1 MRRRE
6 LPGGIAPPT
15 KTELKRQAHAVQD
28 LANRLVD
35 APADVVDG
43 LGLPDKLADAVEL
56 ARRIPGGGA
65 LVRQRQFVAKLLRG
79 LDPAPIRA
87 VLDARDDAAR
97 LDAARFRRAERWRDR
112 LVQGGADE
120 LAQFVAEFPDS
131 RETLPGLVAAAVAER
146 RGGRSAVAGRE
157 LFRRIRDFLDSTPD
171 RG

>member
-28 LANRLVD
+28 LADRLVG
-35 APADVVDG
+35 APPELVDG

-56 ARRIPGGGA
+56 ARRIAGGGA

-79 LDPAPIRA
+79 LDPEPIRA
-87 VLDARDDAAR
+87 ALDARDDAAR
-97 LDAARFRRAERWRDR
+97 LEAARFRRAERWRDR
-112 LVQGGADE
+112 LVRDGDAAVAE
-120 LAQFVAEFPDS
+120 FVAEFPAGRDS
-131 RETLPGLVAAAVAER
+131 LPGLVAAAVAER
-146 RGGRSAVAGRE
+146 RSGKAAGAGRE
-157 LFRRIRDFLDSTPD
+157 LFRRIRDLLDTSPD

>member
-120 LAQFVAEFPDS
+120 LAEFVAEFPAG
-131 RETLPGLVAAAVAER
+131 REALPGLVAAAVAER
-146 RGGRSAVAGRE
+146 RGGKSTAAARE
-157 LFRRIRDFLDSTPD
+157 LFRRIRDLLESTPD
-171 RG
+171 RS